1 MINNECYRFEKIEYQ
16 YGLLD
21 SCVDATYI
29 IHLESDIERMNHIES
44 QLKMF
49 QPSKIVYI
57 VYNKGYAKCNK
68 GLHKN
73 APAIDLVDAFITV
86 FKHAREK
93 NYGNILV
100 LEDDFIFDDDIKDP
114 EIQLDIS
121 SFLQDHH
128 NKSFV
133 YILGCLPHI
142 QIPYY
147 YNHNITLLRTGTHA
161 IIYPKLFREK
171 TLSIDQ
177 KTIEDWDVYHHIN
190 LSTKYMYKSPLCY
203 QLFPITE
210 NHKNW
215 FYVPLFSEFFEFLLY
230 ILKLDKHVEPGYSFF
245 YNFFSHIFL
254 FLICLLIISFL
265 LFIYKNYNL

>member
-177 KTIEDWDVYHHIN
+177 KTIDCWDVYTN
-190 LSTKYMYKSPLCY
+190 TLSIQYSYNTPLCY
-203 QLFPITE
+203 QLFPQTE
-210 NHKNW
+210 NKKYW
-215 FYVPLFSEFFEFLLY
+215 SYIPIVSDIQYFLLY
-230 ILKLDKHVEPGYSFF
+230 ALKLDKSLEGYSFF
-245 YNFFSHIFL
+245 YDFFSHIFL
-254 FLICLLIISFL
+254 FLIIFIVLIVLF
-265 LFIYKNYNL
+265 FIYKFNQ

>member
-29 IHLESDIERMNHIES
+29 LHLESDIERMKHIES

-49 QPSKIVYI
+49 QPSKVVYI
-57 VYNKGYAKCNK
+57 LYNKGYSKCNK

-73 APAIDLVDAFITV
+73 APAIDLVDAFITA
-86 FKHAREK
+86 FKHAKEK
-93 NYGNILV
+93 NYNNILV
-100 LEDDFIFDDDIKDP
+100 LEDDFIFDDEIKDQ
-114 EIQLDIS
+114 EVQMDIS
-121 SFLQDHH
+121 SFLQDHS

-147 YNHNITLLRTGTHA
+147 YNHNIALSKTGAHA
-161 IIYPKLFREK
+161 IIYPLLFREK
-171 TLSIDQ
+171 TLNTEQKSIY
-177 KTIEDWDVYHHIN
+177 DWDIYVN
-190 LSTKYMYKSPLCY
+190 FSTQYMYKTPLCY

-210 NHKNW
+210 NRKNW
-215 FYVPLFSEFFEFLLY
+215 FYVPIVSEFYDFLLHN
-230 ILKLDKHVEPGYSFF
+230 LKLDKNVEPGYSFF
-245 YNFFSHIFL
+245 YNCFSYIISIFL
-254 FLICLLIISFL
+254 ILLCFFVIKIF
-265 LFIYKNYNL
+265 NQ